1 MKSFTINKVSVNDI
15 PITFNKGDML
25 KRNLDGSI
33 WIVVETG
40 QLGNSYVLH
49 RSDMQSVVYCSLSN
63 IITGW
68 SKLSEVADGNP

>member
-1 MKSFTINKVSVNDI
+1 MKHFTINKVSVNNE
-15 PITFNKGDML
+15 PVTFSKGDML
-25 KRNLDGSI
+25 KRNMDGSI

>member
-1 MKSFTINKVSVNDI
+1 MKHFTINKVSVNNE
-15 PITFNKGDML
+15 PVTFSKGDML
-25 KRNLDGSI
+25 KRNMDGSI

-68 SKLSEVADGNP
+68 SKLSEVADG